1 MARKAK
7 AGNSRSDNGELRRRW
22 ESLWDSGVFVRL
34 GAQGLRMAL
43 WVNRKA
49 NWSTCE
55 VFVSVR
61 QIAQQMGV
69 GSSTVQRG
77 LSELLAE
84 GVLELVRGGG
94 PGRCSIYAVTNRA
107 PVRNSSAPDG
117 GAVVPGGRVQAH
129 RPPGTTAPPYGSN
142 RAPVGVQPRPHME
155 QLASNSIGIHFNTN
169 GVSNAETAEAGRK
182 PARRLRRIRAW
193 TDDAAEPHHPSQET
207 QRDDDG
213 DGTPASDEAAASGT

>member
-1 MARKAK
+1 VARKAK
-7 AGNSRSDNGELRRRW
+7 AGKSRSDNGELRRRW

-84 GVLELVRGGG
+84 GVVELIRGGG
-94 PGRCSIYAVTNRA
+94 PGRCSVYAVTNCA
-107 PVRNSSAPDG
+107 PVRHSSAPDG

-129 RPPGTTAPPYGSN
+129 RRAGTTAPPSGTN
-142 RAPVGVQPRPHME
+142 RAPVRVQPRPHME

-193 TDDAAEPHHPSQET
+193 TDDAAEPQKPPQET
-207 QRDDDG
+207 QRDDNG
-213 DGTPASDEAAASGT
+213 DGTPTADQADATGT